1 MFPGVSWDRSLLFAE
16 APSLGGGTGAICGVA
31 GGWGGTAC
39 IGGSTDSDGG
49 PLRCPAGANCGLAAC
64 GSGLTRAD
72 GSVACDGSVVRWPKF
87 GFCALQSATSCPS
100 ICGRG
105 LLDTRGRTNPRIMG
119 AMQSTN
125 RPSPALAPPCT
136 NPCLLARR
144 CDFGTGSLARRSA
157 LLSIIDGWA
166 AKTTAL
172 DCEGAFCLHDA

>member
-1 MFPGVSWDRSLLFAE
+1 MFPGAVSWDRSLLFAE
-16 APSLGGGTGAICGVA
+16 ATVTGGGTGAICGVA

-49 PLRCPAGANCGLAAC
+49 PLRCPRANCGLAAC

-105 LLDTRGRTNPRIMG
+105 LLDPRGRAIHALWARCSLQQAVEG
-119 AMQSTN
+119 
-125 RPSPALAPPCT
+125 PSATLHKSCLPARC
-136 NPCLLARR
+136 

-157 LLSIIDGWA
+157 LLSSLYGWPR
-166 AKTTAL
+166 KRQR
-172 DCEGAFCLHDA
+172 